1 MVRQAD
7 LSTPGLA
14 HCCTIFLCHWD
25 GKYSTGWQ
33 PPIGG
38 GRSETELQG
47 PKYTKSDLV
56 FCKMSMPWWFGR
68 KTFFLASFSLFLGVR
83 ETFFRG
89 VLRFSKIVVHFPKLW
104 FNRGPGGNHHPTQQ
118 GIRKF
123 IMKHRYSFLLA
134 FDEYLER
141 RVG

>member
-1 MVRQAD
+1 MA
-7 LSTPGLA
+7 TPY
-14 HCCTIFLCHWD
+14 
-25 GKYSTGWQ
+25 K
-33 PPIGG
+33 GG
-38 GRSETELQG
+38 GEIRNKVPGAKIYQIGPGFLQNVHALVVWE
-47 PKYTKSDLV
+47 KY
-56 FCKMSMPWWFGR
+56 FFFG
-68 KTFFLASFSLFLGVR
+68 FDSLFLGVR

-134 FDEYLER
+134 FGEYLER
-141 RVG
+141 RID